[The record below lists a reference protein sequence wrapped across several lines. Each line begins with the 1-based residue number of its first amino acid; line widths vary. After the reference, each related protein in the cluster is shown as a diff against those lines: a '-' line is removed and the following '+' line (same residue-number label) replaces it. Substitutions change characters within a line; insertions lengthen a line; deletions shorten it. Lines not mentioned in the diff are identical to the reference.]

1 MGEGIPEC
9 DQRRKRWIVL
19 DVPEV
24 LQRSSDRGVDCD
36 LAVSSY
42 EAGSD
47 LVKECE
53 VTGRRQPTHR
63 PPGRATPVSGSRSAA
78 PRASNKMALRLGLY
92 WTPVSDEG

>member
-24 LQRSSDRGVDCD
+24 LSAQVIVV
-36 LAVSSY
+36 LAVTWLFRVMKY

-63 PPGRATPVSGSRSAA
+63 PPGRATLVSGLRSAA
-78 PRASNKMALRLGLY
+78 ARASNKMAMRLGLY
-92 WTPVSDEG
+92 